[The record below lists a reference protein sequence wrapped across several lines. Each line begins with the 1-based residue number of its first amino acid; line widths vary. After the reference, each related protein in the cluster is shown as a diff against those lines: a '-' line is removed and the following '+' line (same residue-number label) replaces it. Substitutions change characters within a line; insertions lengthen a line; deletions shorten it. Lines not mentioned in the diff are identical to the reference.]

1 MTAETRRFGMHQ
13 NLLYD
18 VILRQAGT
26 LQKAILEGVMNAID
40 AGATSCEV
48 ELDTHRFVVSD
59 NGHGFQSRAEIE
71 NFFEM
76 FGTPHEEGDATYGRF
91 RMGRGQMM
99 AFGRNTWRSRSF
111 EMRVD
116 IKKKGLDYELV
127 EHDEDFGGTRIEADL
142 YDPIA
147 PSDLERIKS
156 ELRNF
161 VAWAQIPVVLNG
173 EQISKLPSEGKW
185 TFEDEHAYYALS
197 SERTQ
202 LAVYN
207 LGVLVNSFWSGR
219 FGIGGTIV
227 SKKQLEVNFARNDVQ
242 SVCPVFRKISDRIKK
257 EAGTSAAKKT
267 KLTDAERDM
276 LVRQFLSGE
285 LDISTAAKLRAI
297 TDVTGRS
304 WPIDKLTQ
312 LGHKFSN
319 RLVVGERGDQ
329 MIETAQRRGIAF
341 SIDEATLER
350 FGASDGKAFIKR
362 VADCAR
368 HIKQNG
374 AQSNDW
380 NARSKIALLSRDLEN
395 DTVVVQREDLR
406 EFVSDSHIAL
416 ENNEITPEFKLM
428 LAAISR
434 GYSQLLVALNRA
446 KYEDRRFEHRDIRL
460 GRSESALGWTDGK
473 QTIWIDL
480 EHARLMRRGYRGA
493 YQIASTLLHEM
504 LHEGPDTGTHQ
515 HDHAFYQAYHDM
527 SSLPEDPLGL
537 AAERMVETF
546 ISRLRQHK
554 KKVSK
559 TLLKLDDTDHA
570 LDTLRADI
578 EDTATA

>member
-76 FGTPHEEGDATYGRF
+76 FGTPHQEGDATYGRF

-99 AFGRNTWRSRSF
+99 AFGQNTWRSRTF

-116 IKKKGLDYELV
+116 IKGKGLDYELV
-127 EHDEDFGGTRIEADL
+127 EHDEDYGGTRIEADL

-173 EQISKLPSEGKW
+173 EQISKLPQEGKW

-207 LGVLVNSFWSGR
+207 LGVLVNTFWSGR

-242 SVCPVFRKISDRIKK
+242 STCPVFRKISDRIKK

-285 LDISTAAKLRAI
+285 LDATTSAKLRAI
-297 TDVTGRS
+297 TDVFGRS
-304 WPIDKLTQ
+304 WPVDKLTQ

-319 RLVVGERGDQ
+319 RLIVAERGDQ

-341 SIDEATLER
+341 SVDEATLER
-350 FGASDGKAFIKR
+350 FGAADGQAFIKR
-362 VADCAR
+362 VAECAR
-368 HIKQNG
+368 RVKDSDAG
-374 AQSNDW
+374 SRDW
-380 NARSKIALLSRDLEN
+380 NARSKLSILAGDFERN
-395 DTVVVQREDLR
+395 TIVVQRDDLKA
-406 EFVSDSHIAL
+406 FISDEHIAL

-428 LAAISR
+428 LAAVNR
-434 GYSQLLVALNRA
+434 GYQQLLVALNRA
-446 KYEDRRFEHRDIRL
+446 AYEDRRFEYRDIRL
-460 GRSESALGWTDGK
+460 GRSESALGWTDG
-473 QTIWIDL
+473 QRTIWIDL
-480 EHARLMRRGYRGA
+480 EHARLLRRGYRGA

-515 HDHAFYQAYHDM
+515 HDYAFYQAYHDM
-527 SSLPEDPLGL
+527 SSLAEDPLGL
-537 AAERMVETF
+537 SAERMVETF
-546 ISRLRQHK
+546 VSRLRQHK

-559 TLLKLDDTDHA
+559 ALLKLDDTDHA

-578 EDTATA
+578 EDTAAA

>member
-1 MTAETRRFGMHQ
+1 MTAETRRFNMHQ

-18 VILRQAGT
+18 VIMRQAGT

-40 AGATSCEV
+40 AGATICEV
-48 ELDTHRFVVSD
+48 ELDTHRFAVSD
-59 NGHGFQSRAEIE
+59 DGHGFQSRTEIE
-71 NFFEM
+71 DFFET

-99 AFGRNTWRSRSF
+99 AFGKNTWRSRNF
-111 EMRVD
+111 EMHVD
-116 IKKKGLDYELV
+116 IKKSGLDYNLI
-127 EHDEDFGGTRIEADL
+127 EHDEDRGGTRVEAEL

-147 PSDLERIKS
+147 PSDLERIKA

-161 VAWAQIPVVLNG
+161 VAWAQIPVMLNG

-257 EAGTSAAKKT
+257 EAGTTAAKKT

-285 LDISTAAKLRAI
+285 IDVTAGAKLRAI
-297 TDVTGRS
+297 TDVFGRS
-304 WPIDKLTQ
+304 WPVDKLTQ

-319 RLVVGERGDQ
+319 RLVVAERGDQ
-329 MIETAQRRGIAF
+329 LIETAQRRGIAF
-341 SIDEATLER
+341 SVDEATLER
-350 FGASDGKAFIKR
+350 FGATDGKAFIKR
-362 VADCAR
+362 LAECAR
-368 HIKQNG
+368 RVEN
-374 AQSNDW
+374 NDTDTRDW
-380 NARSKIALLSRDLEN
+380 NARSKLSILARDLERE
-395 DTVVVQREDLR
+395 TIVVERDDLKA
-406 EFVSDSHIAL
+406 FISDEHIAL

-428 LAAISR
+428 LAAVSR
-434 GYSQLLVALNRA
+434 GYQQLLVALNRA
-446 KYEDRRFEHRDIRL
+446 QYEDRRFEHRDIRL
-460 GRSESALGWTDGK
+460 GRSESALAWTDG
-473 QTIWIDL
+473 QRTIWIDL
-480 EHARLMRRGYRGA
+480 EHARLLRRGYRGA

-515 HDHAFYQAYHDM
+515 HDFAFYQAYHDT

-546 ISRLRQHK
+546 ITRLRQHK

-559 TLLKLDDTDHA
+559 ALLKLDDTDHA

-578 EDTATA
+578 EDTAAA